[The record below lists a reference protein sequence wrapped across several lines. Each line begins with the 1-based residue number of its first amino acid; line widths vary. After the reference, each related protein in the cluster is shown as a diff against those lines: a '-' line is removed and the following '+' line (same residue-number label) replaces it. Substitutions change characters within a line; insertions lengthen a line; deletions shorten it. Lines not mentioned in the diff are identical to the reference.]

1 MHRQSPPSDSEQH
14 ADRRRP
20 PTPPPSRPDQ
30 AQTLLHTG
38 NLPPHSS
45 KPLATH
51 NDLINNYSSH
61 RPRLKPP
68 PLKRTS
74 PLAWFAAICC
84 ALLWTIII
92 LGGLAVLII
101 YLLFR
106 PRNPHLD
113 IPQATLNAAYLDIDI
128 DSNTTLL
135 NADLTLLANFSNPNH
150 KVDVVFTLLDL
161 DLYFG
166 ATLVAAAGL
175 NPFAERR
182 GESALRSVHMVASQ
196 VALPEK
202 EAEEWRRQEEE
213 GAAGS
218 GGGNGLVMEVRGTMR
233 TRSELGGLLR
243 FSYWLHCRCG
253 IVMGAPPG
261 GALKNVSCR
270 TKR

>member
-1 MHRQSPPSDSEQH
+1 MHRPSPPSDSDQH

-30 AQTLLHTG
+30 AQT
-38 NLPPHSS
+38 S

-51 NDLINNYSSH
+51 HDLINNYPSH

-84 ALLWTIII
+84 AFLWTIII

-166 ATLVAAAGL
+166 ATLVAAAAL

-218 GGGNGLVMEVRGTMR
+218 GGGNGLMMEVRGTMR

>member
-1 MHRQSPPSDSEQH
+1 MHHPNQPSH
-14 ADRRRP
+14 P
-20 PTPPPSRPDQ
+20 
-30 AQTLLHTG
+30 
-38 NLPPHSS
+38 S
-45 KPLATH
+45 KPLGLH
-51 NDLINNYSSH
+51 HEYPSH

-92 LGGLAVLII
+92 LGGVAVLIV

-113 IPQATLNAAYLDIDI
+113 IQQATLNAAYLDIDV

-161 DLYFG
+161 NLYFG
-166 ATLVAAAGL
+166 DTLVAAAAVD
-175 NPFAERR
+175 PFGERR
-182 GESALRSVHMVASQ
+182 GESALRSVHMVVSQ
-196 VALPEK
+196 VALTEK
-202 EAEEWRRQEEE
+202 EAEEWRMQEEE
-213 GAAGS
+213 AVAGS
-218 GGGNGLVMEVRGTMR
+218 EEGKGVVMEVRGTMR

-243 FSYWLHCRCG
+243 FS
-253 IVMGAPPG
+253 
-261 GALKNVSCR
+261 
-270 TKR
+270 

>member
-1 MHRQSPPSDSEQH
+1 MRHPSPPSH
-14 ADRRRP
+14 P
-20 PTPPPSRPDQ
+20 
-30 AQTLLHTG
+30 
-38 NLPPHSS
+38 S
-45 KPLATH
+45 KPLGSH
-51 NDLINNYSSH
+51 HQLITEYPSH

-113 IPQATLNAAYLDIDI
+113 IQQATLNAAYLDIDI

-161 DLYFG
+161 SLYFG
-166 ATLVAAAGL
+166 DTLVAAAAVD
-175 NPFAERR
+175 PFAERR

-202 EAEEWRRQEEE
+202 EAEEWRMQEGEVV
-213 GAAGS
+213 AGS
-218 GGGNGLVMEVRGTMR
+218 GEGKGVVMELRGTMR
-233 TRSELGGLLR
+233 TRSVLGGLLR
-243 FSYWLHCRCG
+243 FSYWLHARCRM
-253 IVMGAPPG
+253 VMGAPPG
-261 GALKNVSCR
+261 GALRDVSCR